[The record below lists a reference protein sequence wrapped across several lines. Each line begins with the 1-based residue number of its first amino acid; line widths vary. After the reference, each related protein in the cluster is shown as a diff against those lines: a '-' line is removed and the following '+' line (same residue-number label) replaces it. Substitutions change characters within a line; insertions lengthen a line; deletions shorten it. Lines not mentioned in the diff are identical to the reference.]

1 MQIRFHSA
9 LVPDLGF
16 ETLVPVAASLK
27 VGRRVVRPM
36 GLCEFPSM

>member
-9 LVPDLGF
+9 LVLNLGF
-16 ETLVPVAASLK
+16 EMFVPVAASLK

-36 GLCEFPSM
+36 GLYEFPSM